1 MAIHDSPPITM
12 KIHFMPYM
20 YGSVEECI
28 KYGNHLTTCD
38 EDGYCNLCGYQE
50 SAEDLESEETDD
62 E

>member
-1 MAIHDSPPITM
+1 MR
-12 KIHFMPYM
+12 IHFMPYM

-28 KYGNHLTTCD
+28 KYGNHLTACD

-50 SAEDLESEETDD
+50 SAEDLESEKKDD